1 MSTQVSSATVAVF
14 PTFKGFRAATE
25 SETRT
30 AGQSGGKAF
39 DSAFKAATANTAANV
54 TKGLEA
60 QVKAATQALSKAR
73 LAEADALGRTRTAQA
88 AYNES
93 LTKYGAES
101 ARAIAAEERL
111 ASARRK
117 SDEATAKVAAESNRL
132 KAAQSQLADATTKAG
147 AAGEK
152 GAGQF
157 VRGWQ
162 AVKGKLAG
170 ILKPAVDDA
179 SKKAAAAADD
189 GGRKAGS
196 GFVAGFK
203 GALGGLAVLG
213 AGSAMAGF
221 FRDANAEAVES
232 QKVNAITANALKQT
246 GAAAWTSAEQIGDL
260 ATAISSKTGI
270 DDEAIQSSANLLLTF
285 KNVRNEVG
293 AGANIFDRAT
303 AAAQDLAAAGFGDA
317 EGASKMLGK
326 ALNDPIKGISA
337 LGRAGVTFTAQQKAQ
352 IKAMVASGDVLGAQK
367 IIMREVESQVGGAAA
382 ASATAAEKLATK
394 WGNFKES
401 IGAALLPVVDA
412 TANGLGKLLDIVG
425 PKLVGVVERAS
436 SAILGLSALFARG
449 DFTADL
455 GKAFGIE
462 EDSPIV
468 GVLLRVRDAVTGV
481 FTAVGPLLAS
491 VSPLGMLVRT
501 FVDMAPA
508 FSTAMQ
514 TGQGFGAVFST
525 FIEKLATGAA
535 GMLTT
540 IAGLLTR
547 LIPTVVPVIVSA
559 LPTLVGAFTTL
570 INALAGAIPTLLPA
584 LVQVATTLLMGV
596 VQAVPLIL
604 PPLVTALLG
613 LIQAIVGMLPTLI
626 PVLVQVGVS
635 LFMALVNAIPL
646 ILPPLIAGIM
656 TLIQALVEL
665 LPTLTPMLLQA
676 AVALLTAI
684 SDAIPVILPVL
695 LDGAIALIMAVVT
708 MLPTLIPA
716 LLDAAVKLLTAIIN
730 AIPVILPKLIT
741 AAVALIGAVL
751 SLLPTLAPKL
761 LAAAVTLFT
770 AMVNAV
776 PKIQAA
782 LTGAIGSLIQGG
794 INEIGKWTSKMLSSG
809 QALIGGFVDGIKR
822 GFTSAVSAVQD
833 GLSKVRSF
841 FPFSPAK
848 RGPFSGAGY
857 TDRSGLALMG
867 DFAGGIADAGAQ
879 AVDAT
884 ARVMGRVQGQFQGLS
899 GAALGSGATT
909 VLAGGVASGG
919 SALTRADLDGMVFHF
934 DLDGGRGWFTRQLA
948 DARRSD
954 LIASRAL

>member
-14 PTFKGFRAATE
+14 PTFKGFRAAIA

-152 GAGQF
+152 GANQF

-468 GVLLRVRDAVTGV
+468 GVLLRVRDGITGI

-491 VSPLGMLVRT
+491 VNPLGMLVKT
-501 FVDMAPA
+501 FVGMAPA

-570 INALAGAIPTLLPA
+570 INALAGVIPTLLPA

-695 LDGAIALIMAVVT
+695 LDNAIALIMAVVT

-761 LAAAVTLFT
+761 LAAAVALFT

-909 VLAGGVASGG
+909 VLAGGAASGG